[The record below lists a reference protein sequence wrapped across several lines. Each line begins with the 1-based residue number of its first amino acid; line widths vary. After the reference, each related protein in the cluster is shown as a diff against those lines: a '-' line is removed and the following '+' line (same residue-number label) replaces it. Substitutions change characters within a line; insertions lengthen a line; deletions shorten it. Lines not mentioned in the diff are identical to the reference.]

1 MILRRI
7 ALVSLFV
14 LAFSVLETPLN
25 TALAQEAAVPQKKD
39 PVLSFVEGMANE
51 AIQALTAKGI
61 SRSDR
66 IIRFREILNTNFD
79 VPLIGKWV
87 LGRYWRG
94 ATDDEKKTYLA
105 LFQNYIVVTYIERFD
120 QYSGA
125 KLNVLNSIVNPGKDT
140 LVMTEINRPAGG
152 DPIRVNWRV
161 RATSDVYKI
170 IDVYVE
176 GISMSLTQ
184 RKEFASVL
192 RNSRSKIS
200 SLNDMLRQ
208 KVADLQ

>member
-1 MILRRI
+1 
-7 ALVSLFV
+7 
-14 LAFSVLETPLN
+14 
-25 TALAQEAAVPQKKD
+25 
-39 PVLSFVEGMANE
+39 MANE